1 MGAIPIIGSL
11 LGIGAGLQVFQGQQQ
26 VKATKQAAAQ
36 QQAMAEQLAK
46 DQERQ
51 YNRLNQK
58 KPDISALQA
67 QNAMSG
73 TPQTQLTDMGVDPLL
88 MLLSRDRALGG

>member
-1 MGAIPIIGSL
+1 MGVEVL
-11 LGIGAGLQVFQGQQQ
+11 LGAALLGGAGASLYSGQKQL
-26 VKATKQAAAQ
+26 KATKKAAAQ

-88 MLLSRDRALGG
+88 MLLSRDRMLGG

>member
-1 MGAIPIIGSL
+1 MGVEVL
-11 LGIGAGLQVFQGQQQ
+11 LGAALLGGAGASLYSGQ
-26 VKATKQAAAQ
+26 KQASAAKKAAAQ

-46 DQERQ
+46 EQERQ

-58 KPDISALQA
+58 KPDIAALQA